1 MSRVKKEILNKLKEY
16 AGKMGRDHLG
26 GDDIPSNKKRGGLRD
41 FDGYDNVQYNKD
53 MPMDEMQVV
62 NKKTGKDITKHLLDY
77 MEGKIDKKKFEK
89 LTGLKKE
96 SVKEAQQVN
105 LKSVDVLRRAVQK
118 INKKYKVQVSKHPVT
133 KGQVEIELGDGNH
146 PDRDYRA
153 IDNLVKKIG
162 IKNYSVFNE
171 GKSAPYGSGYK
182 KAPLLPT
189 TTDHAE
195 VSEASIKGKN
205 NKTGESFGMVIGS
218 DKKNR
223 EGDFEVT
230 IRKTYSSRIS
240 SYKFMFDKSGNLIAI
255 KDYGYS
261 MDGKFPDMKGGGSVK
276 SVKPNPRETITQIAK
291 VTSPAFAKKIYQHVK
306 KVNESVKEAT
316 FRPNSGTMSGGT
328 YGLDNRKYQLKRDVK
343 GVRIGDY
350 TNVILPKGTIIYNI
364 PGGVFAHHDVLAA
377 YQSGQNKYFNKPTFK
392 GISIRREKSTI
403 LSIEKNS
410 KILESVNEAYV
421 VLHSPKKGV
430 KPVATAA
437 YRDKKDA
444 EKWAKDLG
452 GITMIVKKKMK
463 GVDESVN
470 ESMFSAIDQIRQ
482 DSKDVRDFVKKVFK
496 DREFK
501 KMSNDKEFIKYLK
514 SIYEGINEAIPQN
527 FHQGR
532 TSDYHTAL
540 RGKNKDYSGGTNFKK
555 KNHGQPDVEED
566 DEDQET
572 NHLSNKQLHVKAKLK
587 VAESGKKKSE
597 KNYKD
602 WKSSRLRKEIARK
615 IKALKNTNEN
625 TPNSSKPYILD
636 DESILKGTP
645 EDKDAIDRDIDESLK
660 DMVGDAYTFVIGNGD
675 EKKITPNTKEYV
687 IEKIAETIKHNLY
700 DWDFSLNGIDGSQ
713 AKEYS
718 KIFDNDVLKPLLRNI
733 DKTLKT
739 YFKIDSK
746 NKKISWKLSFR
757 DNDKII
763 DAFFK
768 KNKKISSD
776 IRDSYFSQNEAVI
789 NEKQFKG
796 LDGIDDK
803 TPLTKISDTQKLK
816 IIQSTGNIISFK
828 VPKGSDRNFWQVISK
843 GKIKKQKDL
852 SNNVVYILPG
862 KMIGSPKFKSI
873 KDLIKGVD
881 WVSVEKARRFNE
893 SVSEVAERDY
903 KDEYKKFQ
911 SSTKSKKYRAELNK
925 YNRDKGTYGNG
936 DGKDASHKGGKI
948 VGFESE
954 KKNRGRAEKSRLK
967 KK

>member
-1 MSRVKKEILNKLKEY
+1 MSRLKSEILSKLKEY
-16 AGKMGRDHLG
+16 AGKMGKDHLG
-26 GDDIPSNKKRGGLRD
+26 GDDIASPKRGGLRD

-96 SVKEAQQVN
+96 SVSETTLFGEFLQEGIE
-105 LKSVDVLRRAVQK
+105 SV
-118 INKKYKVQVSKHPVT
+118 
-133 KGQVEIELGDGNH
+133 
-146 PDRDYRA
+146 
-153 IDNLVKKIG
+153 
-162 IKNYSVFNE
+162 NE
-171 GKSAPYGSGYK
+171 GKVDRVVGHTRYKYVGDGRKGQAIVSGPMKDREKEAIIKRAK
-182 KAPLLPT
+182 KAGYNAKPNM
-189 TTDHAE
+189 
-195 VSEASIKGKN
+195 G
-205 NKTGESFGMVIGS
+205 GG
-218 DKKNR
+218 
-223 EGDFEVT
+223 VT
-230 IRKTYSSRIS
+230 I
-240 SYKFMFDKSGNLIAI
+240 
-255 KDYGYS
+255 
-261 MDGKFPDMKGGGSVK
+261 
-276 SVKPNPRETITQIAK
+276 
-291 VTSPAFAKKIYQHVK
+291 HV
-306 KVNESVKEAT
+306 
-316 FRPNSGTMSGGT
+316 
-328 YGLDNRKYQLKRDVK
+328 
-343 GVRIGDY
+343 
-350 TNVILPKGTIIYNI
+350 
-364 PGGVFAHHDVLAA
+364 
-377 YQSGQNKYFNKPTFK
+377 
-392 GISIRREKSTI
+392 
-403 LSIEKNS
+403 
-410 KILESVNEAYV
+410 ESVNEATSKYPNFDLDKNIRYQSTSISKGMWRYTGKEQGGKGV
-421 VLHSPKKGV
+421 YRNLNNNQFLGFSSDDFKYFKKHLKRHFDLDESVNESTSKEAMGIAGFTGTRGNAVQKFIDDYNLDARKLFNFVKKG
-430 KPVATAA
+430 KLKDRIAFATAIA
-437 YRDKKDA
+437 GKPGNKFQ
-444 EKWAKDLG
+444 G
-452 GITMIVKKKMK
+452 KMV
-463 GVDESVN
+463 GMFGESVN

-482 DSKDVRDFVKKVFK
+482 DSKDVRDFVKNIFK

-514 SIYEGINEAIPQN
+514 SIYEGINEVIPQN

-540 RGKNKDYSGGTNFKK
+540 RGKNRDYSGGTNFKK

-572 NHLSNKQLHVKAKLK
+572 NHLSNQQLHVKAKLK

-602 WKSSRLRKEIARK
+602 WK
-615 IKALKNTNEN
+615 NTNEGFDKVEHLSLLN
-625 TPNSSKPYILD
+625 KALRAIPGSNKQKDIIRQLNVIRKTGGMRPLKELSIVEYGQRLD
-636 DESILKGTP
+636 LSFIEDEEAKLDGTYP
-645 EDKDAIDRDIDESLK
+645 STDAIDRDIDESLK

-803 TPLTKISDTQKLK
+803 TP
-816 IIQSTGNIISFK
+816 
-828 VPKGSDRNFWQVISK
+828 
-843 GKIKKQKDL
+843 
-852 SNNVVYILPG
+852 
-862 KMIGSPKFKSI
+862 
-873 KDLIKGVD
+873 
-881 WVSVEKARRFNE
+881 
-893 SVSEVAERDY
+893 
-903 KDEYKKFQ
+903 
-911 SSTKSKKYRAELNK
+911 
-925 YNRDKGTYGNG
+925 
-936 DGKDASHKGGKI
+936 
-948 VGFESE
+948 
-954 KKNRGRAEKSRLK
+954 
-967 KK
+967 